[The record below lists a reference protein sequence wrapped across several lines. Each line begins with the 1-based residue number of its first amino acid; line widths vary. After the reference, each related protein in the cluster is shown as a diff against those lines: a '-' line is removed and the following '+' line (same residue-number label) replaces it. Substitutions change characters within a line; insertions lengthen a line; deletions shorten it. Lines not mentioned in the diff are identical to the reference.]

1 VTESEWLA
9 SDDPGAMLEWL
20 TGPRV
25 VRNLDLTGEVG
36 GEAWRGTLPTN
47 RRLRLFACACCRLAW
62 DRLDSRSRE
71 AVARAEAWAD
81 GAADDCGRDALART
95 TATGCLTPDPAGA
108 ARQALRYSARCGLPP
123 AAQAA
128 LLRDLCGNPW
138 KQYAWTRHHDCSP
151 SGHDLQFLDEAW
163 LTPTVLALARAAYE
177 ERRQVAC
184 VTCGGRRLV
193 EGEGRGHYGAT
204 GTLRRCPD
212 CRGTGHQSD
221 GLLDPDRLAVLAD
234 ALEDAGCEEGT
245 LLGHLRGREPC
256 SLCVFAR
263 GQGDVPVWCG
273 QCLDC
278 SGWIPLRGP
287 HARGCW
293 AIDLVLGKE

>member
-108 ARQALRYSARCGLPP
+108 ARQALRYSVHCGLAP

-128 LLRDLCGNPW
+128 LLRDLRGNPW
-138 KQYAWTRHHDCSP
+138 GPVVLRWRLVNQGKPAGEEVSP
-151 SGHDLQFLDEAW
+151 W

-177 ERRQVAC
+177 ERRQ
-184 VTCGGRRLV
+184 
-193 EGEGRGHYGAT
+193 
-204 GTLRRCPD
+204 
-212 CRGTGHQSD
+212 D
-221 GLLDPDRLAVLAD
+221 GLLEPVRLAVLAD
-234 ALEDAGCEEGT
+234 ALEEAGCEEGT
-245 LLGHLRGREPC
+245 LLWHLRGQRLCPGC
-256 SLCVFAR
+256 SLPGAQR
-263 GQGDVPVWCG
+263 
-273 QCLDC
+273 
-278 SGWIPLRGP
+278 SGWCEVCDLHTDEVSWVRLDGP

-293 AIDLVLGKE
+293 AIDLVLNRS